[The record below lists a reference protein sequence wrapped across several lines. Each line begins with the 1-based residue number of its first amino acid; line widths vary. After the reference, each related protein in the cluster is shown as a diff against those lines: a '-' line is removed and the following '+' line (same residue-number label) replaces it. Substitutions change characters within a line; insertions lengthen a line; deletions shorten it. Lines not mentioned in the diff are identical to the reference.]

1 MKSTTVKFARASGQL
16 SLVALAIIASPFAL
30 ADDVG
35 WYVGSNLGQ
44 SRATIDDARITSN
57 LIGAGFNGVSITDD
71 DRSNGYKIFGGYQ
84 FNKNI
89 ALEGGYFNLGSF
101 GYTASTALPVGTL
114 NGRIKLRGLNLDV
127 VGTLPIT
134 ERFSAFG
141 RIGANYAQARD
152 SFSGTGAIHVLNPN
166 PSKRDTNLKLG
177 LGLQYNAT
185 ESLVVRAE
193 VERYR
198 IDDAINNK
206 GDVDVVTVGLLYRFG
221 GKTPRPAPRAAL
233 PEPVVVAAAPSPP
246 VRVMPAPP
254 PPPPQP
260 VPVTPPPVSRKLTL
274 SADSLFGFDQAI
286 VLPAGRQQLD
296 QLAADLR
303 GLSYDVITV
312 TGHTDRIGSHAYNM
326 KLSTRRA
333 EAVSAYLV
341 SSGGVPAGKIAA
353 KGINGARPVTQ
364 AGDCPGKKVSKAL
377 VACLQPDRRV
387 EIEVSGTR

>member
-1 MKSTTVKFARASGQL
+1 MKSSNTKFARTSSQL
-16 SLVALAIIASPFAL
+16 SLVALAIIASPLAL
-30 ADDVG
+30 AQDTG

-44 SRATIDDARITSN
+44 SRAAIDDERITRS
-57 LIGAGFNGVSITDD
+57 LIGSGFTGLSITDD
-71 DRSNGYKIFGGYQ
+71 DRSNGYKVFGGYQ
-84 FNKNI
+84 FNKNL
-89 ALEGGYFNLGSF
+89 ALEGGVFNLGNF
-101 GYTASTALPVGTL
+101 GYTASTIPAGTL

-134 ERFSAFG
+134 DRFSAFG
-141 RIGANYAQARD
+141 RIGANHAQARD
-152 SFSGTGAIHVLNPN
+152 SFSGTGAVHVLNPN

-177 LGLQYNAT
+177 LGVQYNIT
-185 ESLVVRAE
+185 ESLLVRAE

-206 GDVDVVTVGLLYRFG
+206 GDVDLVTVGLLYRFG
-221 GKTPRPAPRAAL
+221 GKTPTPAPRAAL
-233 PEPVVVAAAPSPP
+233 PEPVVVAAAPPAP

-254 PPPPQP
+254 PPQP
-260 VPVTPPPVSRKLTL
+260 APVAPPPASRKVTL
-274 SADSLFGFDQAI
+274 SADSLFGFDQAS

-303 GLSYDVITV
+303 GLSYDVIMV

-353 KGINGARPVTQ
+353 KGVNGAQPVTQ

-377 VACLQPDRRV
+377 IACLQPDRRV